1 MIQLTDNLEINKP
14 APVDDRLG
22 VFESTAEALAYIAED
37 RRYVGLTFIVDSGSG
52 ATEYWFENGVQDGD
66 LTAKSTGGGG
76 ATWGTI
82 TGTLSNQTDLNT
94 ALDGKVDKVAGK
106 GLSTEDYTS
115 AEKTKL
121 AGIEAGAE
129 VNVNADWNATSGDA
143 LILNKPTIPSITNLV
158 PYTGANQDVDLG
170 TNNLNA
176 KSVKINGTAGNGHVG
191 LKHQSANAT
200 AQGSETALFAGSDG
214 ELYYKNDGL
223 TLAQIASRAWVN
235 AQGFITNVITALGFT
250 PENVANK
257 QTDLTASA
265 TKYPTVNAVNTGL
278 ATKEPTIT
286 SGTSSQFFKGDKTWA
301 TITASDVPSLD
312 TSKITT
318 GTFASA
324 RIPKI
329 TRPNVFDSTAALAGN
344 TTSETVIKTITIPAN
359 TLSVGDVV
367 KLGVLYSFASNTNTK
382 TARIRFGSNTTSGT
396 QIFSSASMLSTV
408 TGLSIE
414 LWLIVTSSTNMRVV
428 SSANTTTLGSVSGN
442 INNLT
447 IDITTATSFSVTITK
462 TTAGDTATCE
472 MSYVE
477 ILTA

>member
-22 VFESTAEALAYIAED
+22 VFESTAEALAYIPLD
-37 RRYVGLTFIVDSGSG
+37 RRYVGLTVIVDSGSG
-52 ATEYWFENGVQDGD
+52 AEEYWFENGVEDGD

-82 TGTLSNQTDLNT
+82 TGTLSNQTDLNN

-121 AGIEAGAE
+121 AGIQAGAE

-170 TNNLNA
+170 NNNLNA

-191 LKHQSANAT
+191 LKHQSVNAT

-265 TKYPTVNAVNTGL
+265 TNYPTVNAVNTGL
-278 ATKEPTIT
+278 ATKVNSNSAITGATKTKITYDSKGLVTAGADLAVADLPSPTPIGYCSPLASIVSGGVITETQITTLTIPAGAFKTGDNILLTLWGTRTTGASSGVNSTVVLRVTNTAGPQILSNITGNRHQNFTIT
-286 SGTSSQFFKGDKTWA
+286 GKVLSDTSIIWWQNSPTTAAA
-301 TITASDVPSLD
+301 TTTVPSL
-312 TSKITT
+312 TNSGFVISIGLIRVATT
-318 GTFASA
+318 DEFT
-324 RIPKI
+324 
-329 TRPNVFDSTAALAGN
+329 LYN
-344 TTSETVIKTITIPAN
+344 TIVRK
-359 TLSVGDVV
+359 
-367 KLGVLYSFASNTNTK
+367 YS
-382 TARIRFGSNTTSGT
+382 
-396 QIFSSASMLSTV
+396 
-408 TGLSIE
+408 
-414 LWLIVTSSTNMRVV
+414 
-428 SSANTTTLGSVSGN
+428 
-442 INNLT
+442 
-447 IDITTATSFSVTITK
+447 
-462 TTAGDTATCE
+462 
-472 MSYVE
+472 
-477 ILTA
+477 